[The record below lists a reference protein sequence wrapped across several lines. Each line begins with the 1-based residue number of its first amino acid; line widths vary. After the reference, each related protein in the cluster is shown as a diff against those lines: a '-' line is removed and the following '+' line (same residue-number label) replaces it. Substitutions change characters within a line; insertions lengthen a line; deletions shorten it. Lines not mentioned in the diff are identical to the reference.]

1 MSGATPQ
8 ENYTGYLRRLAKAE
22 GMDENDED
30 ALRRMDR
37 KRKKRMSNQEWVNPH
52 DPDAEITRMKDGSTH
67 LAYKVEQAVD
77 LQTGAIVAVTTHGG
91 ATGDTESIRETL
103 PAAGEAVASEIAT
116 QTQGKYRVNQ
126 NGIQEVV
133 TDKGYHSGTGLR
145 EIAEWK
151 VRSYISEPERGRRKW
166 KSKLDEQAAVYA
178 NRRRIT
184 GSRGLALLRQRGE
197 RSERPFAHQF
207 ETGAGRRLHV
217 RGRNNVHKKLLV
229 QAAACNLALL
239 MRSMLGA
246 GTPKGLQDRVAALL
260 FAILRALLAYP
271 THRRLT
277 GEVSDK
283 PTLTSSRLRNS
294 TPQNV
299 PCRKRG
305 GSDTTRF
312 PMCCA
317 PSCILFKYLP
327 VSPLISGPHSSMRI
341 FEKPA
346 SGSERMWALSP
357 QREVWSGTL
366 SLLSRRATSKPSMS
380 GNCTS
385 DMIRS
390 GCSKTAASKPR

>member
-1 MSGATPQ
+1 MKSIERRDTQ

-37 KRKKRMSNQEWVNPH
+37 KRKKRMSNQEWANPH

-91 ATGDTESIRETL
+91 ATGDTESLLETL

-116 QTQGKYRVNQ
+116 RTQGKYGVNQ

-166 KSKLDEQAAVYA
+166 KGKLDEQAAVYA

-197 RSERPFAHQF
+197 RSERSFAHQF

-239 MRSMLGA
+239 LRSMLGA
-246 GTPKGLQDRVAALL
+246 GTPKGLWDRAAGL
-260 FAILRALLAYP
+260 FSRFWGRY
-271 THRRLT
+271 RRLRGIVELMGAVRT
-277 GEVSDK
+277 MKVHTLADCMPAGVVSGKSGFKHGLLGVDHANRRSRYRSCQEESAIRIQSAREK
-283 PTLTSSRLRNS
+283 CRTSWASLNA
-294 TPQNV
+294 V
-299 PCRKRG
+299 
-305 GSDTTRF
+305 
-312 PMCCA
+312 
-317 PSCILFKYLP
+317 
-327 VSPLISGPHSSMRI
+327 VS
-341 FEKPA
+341 
-346 SGSERMWALSP
+346 
-357 QREVWSGTL
+357 
-366 SLLSRRATSKPSMS
+366 
-380 GNCTS
+380 
-385 DMIRS
+385 
-390 GCSKTAASKPR
+390 